1 MRHRVTLAFVFGTSM
16 SGSAQTTPEP
26 TGAAVEEGAYER
38 Y

>member
-1 MRHRVTLAFVFGTSM
+1 MRHRIALAFVFGTSM
-16 SGSAQTTPEP
+16 SGSTQTTTEP